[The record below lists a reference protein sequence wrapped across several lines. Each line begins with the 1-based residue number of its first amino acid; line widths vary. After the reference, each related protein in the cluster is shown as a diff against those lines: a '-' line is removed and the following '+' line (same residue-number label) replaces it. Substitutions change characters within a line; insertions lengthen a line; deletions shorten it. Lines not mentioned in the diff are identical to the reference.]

1 MDKTEHAKFNI
12 FRYQILPTSRVLQLS
27 WINSFTS
34 IDDLVQQKNVLF
46 LNALLE
52 PDTFTYSRADLVHK
66 IEYQDDE
73 LIIIRVGVNR
83 KINRSNKD
91 FTKEKIDN
99 WPDLFIIVNNNPEV
113 QKIAIQIKYET
124 FYRTETIIK
133 MLETNINH
141 FLSKYQLK
149 AIFNPLFEKSAF
161 WEIVNKYP
169 MQIIE
174 VCFQMVS
181 PNLSTISKDLKFD
194 LKALKE
200 QTNTQKTTLLIKSY
214 PETSLSLSPDNEFID
229 SIVNYSSEGGGNAK
243 LKVRGIK
250 RRFNTNDNIVEEEI
264 GDIDFETNDP
274 DMFRMIARKL
284 FK

>member
-1 MDKTEHAKFNI
+1 
-12 FRYQILPTSRVLQLS
+12 
-27 WINSFTS
+27 
-34 IDDLVQQKNVLF
+34 
-46 LNALLE
+46 
-52 PDTFTYSRADLVHK
+52 
-66 IEYQDDE
+66 
-73 LIIIRVGVNR
+73 
-83 KINRSNKD
+83 
-91 FTKEKIDN
+91 
-99 WPDLFIIVNNNPEV
+99 PEV

-200 QTNTQKTTLLIKSY
+200 QTNTQKTTLLIKSD

>member
-200 QTNTQKTTLLIKSY
+200 QTNTQKTTLLIKSD